1 MATITAHQFD
11 HLRDMVLRESA
22 IVLEPGKEYLVES
35 RLAPIARREGL
46 GSVSELVQRLITAPS
61 AKLKNEIID
70 AMTTNETSFFRDVH
84 PWQTLKEEILPELI
98 EARRVDRRL
107 TVWCAACS
115 SGQEPYSLAMM
126 LRDSFPDIVKS
137 WDVKIIATDLSDSM
151 LYRCREGIYS
161 QLEVNRGLPAPMLIR
176 NFQREGADWR
186 LDPEVRRMVDV
197 RTCNLAMPN
206 TYPRA
211 TSRFDIVFIRNVLIY
226 FDDATKTKI
235 LNETSSRM
243 HADGYL
249 LLGSSEVSISSA
261 TKLARHQFGRTI
273 YFQPDDTAGR
283 LASDLQS
290 LVGQFRY

>member
-1 MATITAHQFD
+1 MSTITASQFD
-11 HLRDMVLRESA
+11 HLRNMVLRESA

-46 GSVSELVQRLITAPS
+46 ASVSELVQRLMTAPS
-61 AKLKNEIID
+61 VKMKSEIID

-84 PWQTLKEEILPELI
+84 PWQTLKEQILPKII
-98 EARRVDRRL
+98 EARRSDRRL

-115 SGQEPYSLAMM
+115 SGQEPYSLAML

-176 NFQREGADWR
+176 NFQREGTDWR
-186 LDPEVRRMVDV
+186 IDSELRRMVDV
-197 RTCNLAMPN
+197 RTCNLSSPN

-211 TSRFDIVFIRNVLIY
+211 GSRFDLVFIRNVLIY

-235 LNETSSRM
+235 LNETASLM
-243 HADGYL
+243 QNDGHL
-249 LLGSSEVSISSA
+249 LLGSSEVSISAA
-261 TKLARHQFGRTI
+261 TRLVRHQAGRTI
-273 YFQPDDTAGR
+273 F
-283 LASDLQS
+283 
-290 LVGQFRY
+290 FRPA

>member
-1 MATITAHQFD
+1 MSTITAVQFD

-46 GSVSELVQRLITAPS
+46 SSVSELVQKLMSAPS
-61 AKLKNEIID
+61 TKMKSEIID

-84 PWQTLKEEILPELI
+84 PWQTLKEEILPKLV
-98 EARRVDRRL
+98 EARRIERRL
-107 TVWCAACS
+107 TIWCAACS
-115 SGQEPYSLAMM
+115 SGQEPYSLAML
-126 LRDSFPDIVKS
+126 LRDNFPDVVRS

-186 LDPEVRRMVDV
+186 IDPELRRMVDV
-197 RTCNLAMPN
+197 RTCNLASPA

-211 TSRFDIVFIRNVLIY
+211 ASRFDIVFIRNVLIY

-235 LNETSSRM
+235 LNETASRM
-243 HADGYL
+243 HSDAYL
-249 LLGSSEVSISSA
+249 LLGSSEVSISSQ
-261 TKLARHQFGRTI
+261 TRLVRHQFGRTI
-273 YFQPDDTAGR
+273 FFQPA
-283 LASDLQS
+283 
-290 LVGQFRY
+290 